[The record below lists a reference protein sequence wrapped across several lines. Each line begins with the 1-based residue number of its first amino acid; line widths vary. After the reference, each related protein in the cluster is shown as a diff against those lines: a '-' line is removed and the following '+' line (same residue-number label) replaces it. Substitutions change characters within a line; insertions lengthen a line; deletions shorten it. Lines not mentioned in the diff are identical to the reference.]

1 MDAWTVTIA
10 AVGVL
15 CAEALAV
22 ADANAE
28 TLVLK
33 CSIGGQEVSASF
45 EVDLTNRTINTG
57 KGIVS
62 AEVTRRALSW
72 HEEGVLRTINRDTY
86 AVFRQLPDGSSF
98 QIGMCRPSEG

>member
-10 AVGVL
+10 AAAVL

-22 ADANAE
+22 ADANAA

-33 CSIGGQEVSASF
+33 CSIGGQEASVPF

-57 KGIVS
+57 RGVVS
-62 AEVTRRALSW
+62 AEVTSHALRW
-72 HEEGVLRTINRDTY
+72 HEEGVLRTIDRDTY

-98 QIGMCRPSEG
+98 QIGTCRPSEG